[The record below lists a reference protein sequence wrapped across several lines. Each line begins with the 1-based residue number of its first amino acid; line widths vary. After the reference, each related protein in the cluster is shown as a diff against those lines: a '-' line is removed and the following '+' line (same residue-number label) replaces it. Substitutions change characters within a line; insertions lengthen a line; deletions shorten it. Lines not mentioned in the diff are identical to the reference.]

1 MTMRTSYGKG
11 QSKSHRGA
19 ASLFIVAGIA
29 VVAAA
34 AVIVSSSGKINLA
47 GASGTGPGNN
57 TKSKALPALS
67 ITNVTPTP
75 GASNVAPD
83 TEITITFSAPLRTDS
98 PMPSLSPSVP
108 GQWSQVSPNTL
119 TLQPSAS
126 FLPSS
131 SETVNIPGGPSGIKS
146 TTGETL
152 PSSSS
157 VVFNIAP
164 GSLLRAQQIL
174 AQLGY
179 LPLAF
184 NPSSSTPVA
193 PQNEAIVQPGNFS
206 WKWSSMQQYLQSMW
220 APGQTNLVTKGAVM
234 AFEDQHNLTTDG
246 IVGPQVWKA
255 LLTAV
260 TTGQT
265 DPKPYDYVYVTKQLP
280 ETMNLYSN
288 GQVIITTPI
297 NTGIP
302 QSPTPNGTFAVYLR
316 YPFQIMRGTNPNGTH
331 YADPVH
337 WISYFYQSDALHGFY
352 RASYGWPQSLGCV
365 EQPIPTAQKVY
376 PYTPIGTLVT
386 IAP

>member
-1 MTMRTSYGKG
+1 MRTSYGKKR
-11 QSKSHRGA
+11 SRGHKGA
-19 ASLFIVAGIA
+19 SSLFIIAGIA

-34 AVIVSSSGKINLA
+34 AVIIGSSGKINLA
-47 GASGTGPGNN
+47 GASNKGSGNPA
-57 TKSKALPALS
+57 KSTRLPALS
-67 ITNVTPTP
+67 ITNLSPTP
-75 GASNVAPD
+75 GASNVAPNAG
-83 TEITITFSAPLRTDS
+83 ITITFSEPLQTNS
-98 PMPSLSPSVP
+98 PMPSLSPAVS
-108 GQWSQVSPNTL
+108 GQWSQTSPNVL
-119 TLQPSAS
+119 TFQPSAS

-131 SETVNIPGGPSGIKS
+131 SETVNIPGGPNGITS
-146 TTGETL
+146 TNKETL
-152 PSSSS
+152 PASSS

-184 NPSSSTPVA
+184 NPTNPAPVA
-193 PQNEAIVQPGNFS
+193 PQNEAIVQPGSFS
-206 WKWSSMQQYLQSMW
+206 WKWPSMQQYLQSMW
-220 APGQTNLVTKGAVM
+220 TPGQTNLVTKGAVM

-246 IVGPQVWKA
+246 IVGPQVWQA

-260 TTGQT
+260 VKGQA
-265 DPKPYDYVYVTKQLP
+265 DPKPYDYVYVSKQLP
-280 ETMNLYSN
+280 ETMDLYSN